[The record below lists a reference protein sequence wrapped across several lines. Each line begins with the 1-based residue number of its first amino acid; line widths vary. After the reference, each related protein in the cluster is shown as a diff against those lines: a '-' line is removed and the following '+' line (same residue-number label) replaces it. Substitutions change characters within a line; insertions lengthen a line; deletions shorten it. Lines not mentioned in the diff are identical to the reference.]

1 MHFVEHLGMAL
12 FPGGLIISGSV
23 ITSWGLMAFLAIA
36 SWLSVRRLRESP
48 GDYQIAVEGVV
59 SAMEDAIEAV
69 LPGRTGMVFPFIAT
83 LWIFILA
90 ANLTGIFPGLHSP
103 TSDLS
108 VTSSLAVLVFLSV
121 HWFGIKAEGLR
132 GYLKHYVSPSPI
144 LLPFHLI
151 SEVSRTLALAVRLFG
166 NVMSLEI
173 GYALILLV
181 AGFLVP
187 VPLLMLH
194 LVEAVIQAYLFGML
208 ALIYIAGGI
217 QAQELRR
224 EKREVQIERH
234 DFVRDH
240 FHNRRRTGNRSWHH
254 AACPC
259 DGQSHQ

>member
-1 MHFVEHLGMAL
+1 MSIYSFEADKVFSAI
-12 FPGGLIISGSV
+12 LISTLLVPRGVNVSSSV
-23 ITSWGLMAFLAIA
+23 ITSWGLMACLALV
-36 SWLSVRRLRESP
+36 SWLSARKLRQSP
-48 GDYQIAVEGVV
+48 ANYQVVLEGVV
-59 SAMEDAIEAV
+59 SAMEDAIESV
-69 LPGRTGMVFPFIAT
+69 LPGRCDLVFPFVAT
-83 LWIFILA
+83 LWIFILF
-90 ANLTGIFPGLHSP
+90 ANVTGIIPGLHSP

-132 GYLKHYVSPSPI
+132 AYLKHYVSPSPI

-173 GYALILLV
+173 GYALVLLV

-187 VPLLMLH
+187 IPLLMLH

-224 EKREVQIERH
+224 EKER
-234 DFVRDH
+234 
-240 FHNRRRTGNRSWHH
+240 G
-254 AACPC
+254 AI
-259 DGQSHQ
+259 

>member
-1 MHFVEHLGMAL
+1 MSANVFAVLWP
-12 FPGGLIISGSV
+12 PGGVSISGSV
-23 ITSWGLMAFLAIA
+23 ITSWGLMAFLGFA
-36 SWLSVRRLRESP
+36 SWLSSRKLRESP
-48 GDYQIAVEGVV
+48 GNYQVVLEGVV
-59 SAMEDAIEAV
+59 SAMEDAIESV
-69 LPGRTGMVFPFIAT
+69 LPGKCDLVFPFLAT
-83 LWIFILA
+83 LWIFILM
-90 ANLTGIFPGLHSP
+90 ANLAGIIPGLHSP

-121 HWFGIKAEGLR
+121 HWFGIKAEGL
-132 GYLKHYVSPSPI
+132 GAYLKHYVMPSPI

-173 GYALILLV
+173 GYSLILLV

-187 VPLLMLH
+187 IPLLMLH

-224 EKREVQIERH
+224 QKK
-234 DFVRDH
+234 
-240 FHNRRRTGNRSWHH
+240 GS
-254 AACPC
+254 AA
-259 DGQSHQ
+259 

>member
-1 MHFVEHLGMAL
+1 MLL
-12 FPGGLIISGSV
+12 LIGRLSISGTT
-23 ITSWGLMAFLAIA
+23 ITSFGLTAALALA
-36 SWLSVRRLRESP
+36 AWLSARNLRKEP
-48 GDYQIAVEGVV
+48 GSYQIVLEGAVA
-59 SAMEDAIEAV
+59 AMEDAIESV
-69 LPGRTGMVFPFIAT
+69 LPGKCELVFPFIAT
-83 LWIFILA
+83 LWIFVLF
-90 ANLTGIFPGLHSP
+90 ANLTGIVPGLHSP
-103 TSDLS
+103 TSDIS
-108 VTSSLAVLVFLSV
+108 VTASLAVLVFLSV
-121 HWFGIKAEGLR
+121 HWFGIRADGLKN
-132 GYLKHYVSPSPI
+132 YLKHYLRPSPI

-224 EKREVQIERH
+224 EKER
-234 DFVRDH
+234 
-240 FHNRRRTGNRSWHH
+240 G
-254 AACPC
+254 AP
-259 DGQSHQ
+259 

>member
-1 MHFVEHLGMAL
+1 MSSFLVAAL
-12 FPGGLIISGSV
+12 WASSPIHISGSV
-23 ITSWGLMAFLAIA
+23 ITSWGLTAFLALA
-36 SWLSVRRLRESP
+36 SWISVRKLRQSP
-48 GDYQIAVEGVV
+48 GNYQVVLEGVV
-59 SAMEDAIEAV
+59 SAMEDAIESV
-69 LPGRTGMVFPFIAT
+69 LPGKCDLVFPFLAT
-83 LWIFILA
+83 LWIFILL
-90 ANLTGIFPGLHSP
+90 ANLTGIIPGLHSP

-132 GYLKHYVSPSPI
+132 IYLKHYVSPSPI

-173 GYALILLV
+173 GYALVLLV

-187 VPLLMLH
+187 IPLLMLH
-194 LVEAVIQAYLFGML
+194 MVEAVIQAYLFGML

-224 EKREVQIERH
+224 EKERGA
-234 DFVRDH
+234 
-240 FHNRRRTGNRSWHH
+240 N
-254 AACPC
+254 
-259 DGQSHQ
+259 

>member
-1 MHFVEHLGMAL
+1 MSSVNLFGLLQSLGT
-12 FPGGLIISGSV
+12 ISISGSV
-23 ITSWGLMAFLAIA
+23 ITSWGLMAFLGLV
-36 SWLSVRRLRESP
+36 SWLSVRRLRERP
-48 GDYQIAVEGVV
+48 GNYQVLLEGVV

-69 LPGRTGMVFPFIAT
+69 LPGRCALVFPFIAT
-83 LWIFILA
+83 LWIFILL
-90 ANLTGIFPGLHSP
+90 ANLTGIVPGLHSP

-132 GYLKHYVSPSPI
+132 AYLKHYLSPSPI

-181 AGFLVP
+181 AGILVP
-187 VPLLMLH
+187 IPLLMLH

-224 EKREVQIERH
+224 EKER
-234 DFVRDH
+234 
-240 FHNRRRTGNRSWHH
+240 GAS
-254 AACPC
+254 
-259 DGQSHQ
+259 

>member
-1 MHFVEHLGMAL
+1 MSSANLLGAL
-12 FPGGLIISGSV
+12 PYIGEIKISGS
-23 ITSWGLMAFLAIA
+23 IFTSWGLMLFLAVV
-36 SWLSVRRLRESP
+36 SWLSARMLRESP
-48 GDYQIAVEGVV
+48 GGYQVVLEGVV
-59 SAMEDAIEAV
+59 STMEDAIESV
-69 LPGRTGMVFPFIAT
+69 LPGKSELVFPFIAT
-83 LWIFILA
+83 LWIFILL
-90 ANLTGIFPGLHSP
+90 ANLTGIIPGLHSP

-121 HWFGIKAEGLR
+121 HWFGIRAEGLR
-132 GYLKHYVSPSPI
+132 AYLKHYVTPSPI

-151 SEVSRTLALAVRLFG
+151 SEISRTLALAVRLFG

-173 GYALILLV
+173 GYALVLLV

-224 EKREVQIERH
+224 EKGRGAI
-234 DFVRDH
+234 
-240 FHNRRRTGNRSWHH
+240 
-254 AACPC
+254 
-259 DGQSHQ
+259 

>member
-1 MHFVEHLGMAL
+1 MSSTNLLAAL
-12 FPGGLIISGSV
+12 PYIGKISISGSV
-23 ITSWGLMAFLAIA
+23 ITSWGLMLFLAVI
-36 SWLSVRRLRESP
+36 SWISARMLRETP
-48 GDYQIAVEGVV
+48 GNYQIGLEGVV
-59 SAMEDAIEAV
+59 STMENTIESV
-69 LPGRTGMVFPFIAT
+69 LPGKSGLVFPFIAT
-83 LWIFILA
+83 LWIFILL
-90 ANLTGIFPGLHSP
+90 ANLTGIVPGLHSP

-108 VTSSLAVLVFLSV
+108 VTSSLAVLVFFSV
-121 HWFGIKAEGLR
+121 HWFGVRSEGLKS
-132 GYLKHYVSPSPI
+132 YLKHYVTPSPI

-224 EKREVQIERH
+224 EKER
-234 DFVRDH
+234 
-240 FHNRRRTGNRSWHH
+240 G
-254 AACPC
+254 AI
-259 DGQSHQ
+259 

>member
-1 MHFVEHLGMAL
+1 MQLNRCC
-12 FPGGLIISGSV
+12 PGKCEL
-23 ITSWGLMAFLAIA
+23 
-36 SWLSVRRLRESP
+36 
-48 GDYQIAVEGVV
+48 
-59 SAMEDAIEAV
+59 
-69 LPGRTGMVFPFIAT
+69 VFPFIAT
-83 LWIFILA
+83 LWIFILL
-90 ANLTGIFPGLHSP
+90 ANLTGIIPGLHSP

-121 HWFGIKAEGLR
+121 HWFGIRAEGLKA
-132 GYLKHYVSPSPI
+132 YLKHYVTPSPI

-224 EKREVQIERH
+224 EKER
-234 DFVRDH
+234 
-240 FHNRRRTGNRSWHH
+240 GAS
-254 AACPC
+254 
-259 DGQSHQ
+259 

>member
-1 MHFVEHLGMAL
+1 MLVTAERFQ
-12 FPGGLIISGSV
+12 ISGSV
-23 ITSWGLMAFLAIA
+23 ITSWGLMAVLALV
-36 SWLSVRRLRESP
+36 SWLSARKLREKP
-48 GDYQIAVEGVV
+48 GNYQIVLEGAV

-69 LPGRTGMVFPFIAT
+69 LPGKCDLVFPFIAT
-83 LWIFILA
+83 LWIFILF
-90 ANLTGIFPGLHSP
+90 ANLTGILPGLHSP
-103 TSDLS
+103 TSDIS
-108 VTSSLAVLVFLSV
+108 VTASLAVLVFLSV
-121 HWFGIKAEGLR
+121 HWFGIRAEGLAA
-132 GYLKHYVSPSPI
+132 YLKHYLRPSPI

-224 EKREVQIERH
+224 EKEGGVL
-234 DFVRDH
+234 
-240 FHNRRRTGNRSWHH
+240 
-254 AACPC
+254 
-259 DGQSHQ
+259 